1 MNELIEQNIRA
12 IDAQIAQLQGARQV
26 WQALKDAG
34 ATVTLPEAAPAAAPA
49 AQPDPA
55 PKEDAPAAG

>member
-1 MNELIEQNIRA
+1 MNDLIEQNIKA
-12 IDAQIAQLQGARQV
+12 IETQIVQLQGALQV
-26 WQALKDAG
+26 WQALKEVG
-34 ATVTLPEAAPAAAPA
+34 ATVTVPEAAPAAALE